1 MLKMQQFSKC
11 GYPIVDFLLQAQTRR
26 MSVALAATQFNAV
39 LPSSKF
45 DKGPNTE
52 PCGIPSSFN
61 SLAAQI
67 QPTIKQV
74 MGR

>member
-1 MLKMQQFSKC
+1 MLHWQPLS
-11 GYPIVDFLLQAQTRR
+11 L
-26 MSVALAATQFNAV
+26 TQSYQEAI
-39 LPSSKF
+39 F